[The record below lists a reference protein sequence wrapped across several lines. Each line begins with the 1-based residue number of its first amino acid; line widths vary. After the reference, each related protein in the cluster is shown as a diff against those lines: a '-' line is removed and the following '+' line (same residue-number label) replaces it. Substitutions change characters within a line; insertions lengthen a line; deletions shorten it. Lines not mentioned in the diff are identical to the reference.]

1 MYLVANRVT
10 DEAVAE
16 KLPAAEQLDLFT
28 DYDAL
33 EKQRAADAKEDARER
48 KLQQAMLTIKGK
60 YGKNAILKGMN
71 LVDGAT
77 AADRN
82 GRIGGHKA

>member
-10 DEAVAE
+10 DETDAA
-16 KLPAAEQLDLFT
+16 KRPQAEQLDLFT

-33 EKQRAADAKEDARER
+33 QKKREADAAEDERER
-48 KLQQAMLTIKGK
+48 RLQSTVIKIKDK